1 MWLALGTYVGPRS
14 AHALLRYAGAVVA
27 DRAEARAYRTYVTDS
42 LWYQAQGK
50 ALRDRFADLMRPR
63 KEIDVEGTID
73 MVERQLG
80 GEQE

>member
-1 MWLALGTYVGPRS
+1 MWLALGTYVGPRT
-14 AHALLRYAGAVVA
+14 AHALFRYVA
-27 DRAEARAYRTYVTDS
+27 AYVAQRSEEKAFRVYVTDS

-50 ALRDRFADLMRPR
+50 ALRDRFADLMHPR
-63 KEIDVEGTID
+63 KEIDVEETIG